1 MLKNKVVTKD
11 HLIKKIPLEAE
22 DVVIQNHLL
31 PSVHTNL
38 IQCFYFL
45 ELQFD
50 HGGLGT
56 NDIPKIVL
64 PIFVFPQ
71 EITEDLQQYQVP

>member
-1 MLKNKVVTKD
+1 MLKDKKIIKD
-11 HLIKKIPLEAE
+11 HLIKKVALEAE
-22 DVVIQNHLL
+22 DIVLQNHML
-31 PSVHTNL
+31 PSVSTNL
-38 IQCFYFL
+38 IKCFYFL

-50 HGGLGT
+50 HGGLAT

-71 EITEDLQQYQVP
+71 EITEDLQ